1 MPLAFFDTNVLV
13 YCVDPRSPAK
23 QAAARELVAR
33 HATAA
38 DGVLSTQVLIELYSV
53 LTRKHR
59 IAADTVR
66 ALLDGYSAWQVVD
79 TDLRLV
85 QSALDTAQAHGLSI
99 FDAMV
104 IEAAQRSGAVTLYTE
119 DLQHGRRFGDL
130 TLVDPFRAAA

>member
-23 QAAARELVAR
+23 QAVARDLVAR
-33 HATAA
+33 HAVAA
-38 DGVLSTQVLIELYSV
+38 EGVLSTQVLIELYSV
-53 LTRKHR
+53 LTRMHR

-85 QSALDTAQAHGLSI
+85 QSALDTAQAQGLTI